1 MAGIAPKLP
10 LYRDDKDGF
19 YGLTK
24 DFKENTKQ
32 NFKNLILTS
41 PGERIM
47 DPDFGVGIRN
57 ILFENVSQEVF
68 SEIEARVYTQVEEY
82 LPFIDVIDISF
93 LTADIEMQIGL
104 DENAV
109 QMVIEYEITPIEEK
123 DSLEIM
129 I

>member
-10 LYRDDKDGF
+10 LHRDDKDGF